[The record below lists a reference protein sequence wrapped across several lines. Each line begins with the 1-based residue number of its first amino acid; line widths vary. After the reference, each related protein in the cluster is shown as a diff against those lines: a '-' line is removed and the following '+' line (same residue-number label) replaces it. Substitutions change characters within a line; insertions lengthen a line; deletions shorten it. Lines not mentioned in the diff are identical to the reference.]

1 MLGLGFPQLILILA
15 GICFMLAG
23 IYGLAPSLVTAM
35 FSGRGASPQL
45 KQPSTQLTKKQQ
57 KAERARQHAEKA
69 KADAAAKAEKVRAE
83 AAARAEREQAEA
95 EARAERERAEAVAR
109 AERERA
115 EAAAKT
121 EREQAEAAARAEQ
134 ERIEATRRAEQER
147 VESEKNKI
155 EAEREQ
161 AAAAAAVAM
170 PVRVATFAP
179 LTAPLKSG
187 QTKPLA
193 PEATFVPPAA
203 PVRLADV
210 LLPRPEPEAL
220 AEQAAPVEPSRP
232 DESSPSAVN
241 TISSSDTE
249 LVEEL
254 FAEMFA
260 LRSTVA
266 DLVGEV
272 HQLRDEQKPRRFVI
286 EELRS

>member
-35 FSGRGASPQL
+35 FNGRAAPPPAKQQSGQFT
-45 KQPSTQLTKKQQ
+45 KQQQ
-57 KAERARQHAEKA
+57 KAERARQHAEQA
-69 KADAAAKAEKVRAE
+69 KAE
-83 AAARAEREQAEA
+83 AAAK
-95 EARAERERAEAVAR
+95 AERERAEDTAR

-115 EAAAKT
+115 EAAAK
-121 EREQAEAAARAEQ
+121 AEQ
-134 ERIEATRRAEQER
+134 EQVEATRKAEQQR
-147 VESEKNKI
+147 VEAEKKKI
-155 EAEREQ
+155 EAEQKQAEEKEK
-161 AAAAAAVAM
+161 AAAAA
-170 PVRVATFAP
+170 PVRIATFAP
-179 LTAPLKSG
+179 LTAPL
-187 QTKPLA
+187 TIAPEKPLQ
-193 PEATFVPPAA
+193 PEATFTPPVA

-210 LLPRPEPEAL
+210 LTPLPE
-220 AEQAAPVEPSRP
+220 VEPATEPIAPIQPVVSVEP
-232 DESSPSAVN
+232 PPSTVTAVN
-241 TISSSDTE
+241 TVDTE